1 MMPVK
6 RSQNWFPG
14 IFNDFFGNEWLEKAN
29 TNAPAINIIENENEY
44 KVDWPLRAGRKMIL
58 RSKLTTQINFWF
70 LWRKKK
76 NITKITSK
84 VNISGESFLIFNLNR
99 Q

>member
-29 TNAPAINIIENENEY
+29 TNAPAINVIENENEY
-44 KVDWPLRAGRKMIL
+44 KVELATPGRTKNDFTIKIDDENQLLFSME
-58 RSKLTTQINFWF
+58 
-70 LWRKKK
+70 KKK